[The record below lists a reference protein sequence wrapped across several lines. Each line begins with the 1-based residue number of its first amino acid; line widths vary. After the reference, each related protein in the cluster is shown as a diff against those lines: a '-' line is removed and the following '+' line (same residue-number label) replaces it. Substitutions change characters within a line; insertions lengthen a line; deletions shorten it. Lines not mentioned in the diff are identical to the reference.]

1 MKILKKLHELIRQ
14 NEQIVKKPQK
24 HDVNLQKNSTLFFQ
38 IGLIG
43 CLLLVYG
50 LFEMEFVKTETFII
64 PEENIIEENVVIIPT
79 KVKIFEE
86 MAIKTKAKHKPTVF
100 TKPIIKNTEEPI
112 KETPNIFTEP
122 PITDNPSY
130 EPKDIIVIPL
140 PEDDFNIMGVEK
152 VPIYPGCES
161 ASNNDERRKCM
172 SEKISKL
179 IRKKFN
185 TDLAAQL
192 GLSGKQKIN
201 VQFKIDR
208 TGNIVDIKTRAP
220 HKRLGEEAERVINKI
235 PEMKPGKQSNRNVG
249 VIYTLPI
256 IFKVQD

>member
-24 HDVNLQKNSTLFFQ
+24 HDANLQKNSTLFFQ

-64 PEENIIEENVVIIPT
+64 PTENVTEENIVIIPA
-79 KVKIFEE
+79 KIKIFEE
-86 MAIKTKAKHKPTVF
+86 MAIKTKAKRKPTVL
-100 TKPIIKNTEEPI
+100 TKPIIKNTEDPI
-112 KETPNIFTEP
+112 KETPNIFNEP
-122 PITDNPSY
+122 LNTDNPSY
-130 EPKDIIVIPL
+130 EPKDIIVIPP

-152 VPIYPGCES
+152 APIYPGCES

-179 IRKKFN
+179 IRKKFK
-185 TDLAAQL
+185 TDLAALL
-192 GLSGKQKIN
+192 GLSGKQKID
-201 VQFKIDR
+201 VRFKIDR

-220 HKRLGEEAERVINKI
+220 HNRLGEEAERVINKI
-235 PEMKPGKQSNRNVG
+235 PEMIPGKQSNRNVG